1 MCAVIQKT
9 QQRIKKSWHVVV
21 ERDFKAQ
28 PVPPHAILKFKYFK
42 TLKTLIYKKNRKT
55 SKILFMGFVIFY
67 ASNQICCCH
76 KKKSRCFIAFIRI
89 LRWARLTESQK

>member
-42 TLKTLIYKKNRKT
+42 TLKTLIYKKIERQVRFC
-55 SKILFMGFVIFY
+55 LWG
-67 ASNQICCCH
+67 
-76 KKKSRCFIAFIRI
+76 
-89 LRWARLTESQK
+89 L